1 MSDFDKEVE
10 LLKDDMDINMLPRT
24 LISQSYCI
32 FAAETKKD
40 KNMVDTATFIRRA
53 EEFIKANPRIL
64 EDECY
69 PDIKKVYR
77 EHYRNIRKRV

>member
-10 LLKDDMDINMLPRT
+10 LLKDDMDINLLPRT
-24 LISQSYCI
+24 LISQSYTI
-32 FAAETKKD
+32 FAAETQKD
-40 KNMVDTATFIRRA
+40 KNMVNTATFIRRA
-53 EEFIKANPRIL
+53 EEIIKASPQIL

-77 EHYRNIRKRV
+77 EHYKNNRKRV

>member
-1 MSDFDKEVE
+1 
-10 LLKDDMDINMLPRT
+10 
-24 LISQSYCI
+24 
-32 FAAETKKD
+32 
-40 KNMVDTATFIRRA
+40 MVDTATFIRRA

-77 EHYRNIRKRV
+77 EHYKNKRKRV